1 MKDSQQPQITSYGS
15 GGNRGRYNLEQPPP
29 AAHIS
34 YSPEMVGT
42 QYGWVKIISPEKR
55 WSETWN
61 RCYVLTECQSCGSV
75 QWTVL
80 GNLTRGISNGCQ
92 RCSQP
97 RQIPKWLDRRLTA
110 AKQRC
115 ENPNDAGFANY
126 GGRGIRFQFP
136 SVTAAGLYLIETFG
150 LPDRARE
157 LDRIDDNGDYAPGNI
172 RFVTHTQNN
181 QNKRTTVL
189 TEFDQR
195 YWPFSYTATIRKLSS
210 GMTREEIIR
219 DAEDAVM
226 ERRKCW
232 RLIFARLAFMIY
244 EMPENSIVLPYRESL
259 STTAAT
265 AAQSVQ

>member
-1 MKDSQQPQITSYGS
+1 MKGSQRPRITSYGS
-15 GGNRGRYNLEQPPP
+15 EGNHGRYTLEQPPP

-42 QYGWVKIISPEKR
+42 QYGWVKIIGPEKR
-55 WSETWN
+55 WNKTWN
-61 RCYVLTECQSCGSV
+61 KCYVLTECQSCGSV
-75 QWTVL
+75 QWTIL
-80 GNLTRGISNGCQ
+80 GNLTRGISKGCQ

-136 SVTAAGLYLIETFG
+136 SVTAAGLYLIEAFG
-150 LPDRARE
+150 LPDRAME
-157 LDRIDDNGDYAPGNI
+157 IDRIDDNGDYAPGNI
-172 RFVTHTQNN
+172 RFVTHTKNN

-210 GMTREEIIR
+210 GMTREEIIQ

-226 ERRKCW
+226 EHRKCW
-232 RLIFARLAFMIY
+232 RLIFARLAFMTY
-244 EMPENSIVLPYRESL
+244 EMPENIIVLPYRGNS
-259 STTAAT
+259 STTAAM
-265 AAQSVQ
+265 AAVSAR